1 MPLFT
6 LITLPDASST
16 LTGVGSYSTALFTDL
31 YPFALMGVGLIVG
44 GIAIAFLARKA
55 TKAVGI
61 VAGGRRGG
69 RRRR

>member
-6 LITLPDASST
+6 LITLPDATTT
-16 LTGVGSYSTALFTDL
+16 LSGVGTYSTALFTDL
-31 YPFALMGVGLIVG
+31 LPFALMGVGLIVG

-61 VAGGRRGG
+61 VAGGRKS

>member
-1 MPLFT
+1 MYA
-6 LITLPDASST
+6 LITLPDATTTLSS
-16 LTGVGSYSTALFTDL
+16 VSSYSSALFTDL

-61 VAGGRRGG
+61 VAGGRG
-69 RRRR
+69 RRRGRR